1 MNTLSLG
8 LFEDVGMELRV
19 LRLLA
24 VGVFLALLLTA
35 CGGGGGGN
43 TPASQNDKPA
53 SGETVIN
60 GRA

>member
-1 MNTLSLG
+1 
-8 LFEDVGMELRV
+8 MELRV